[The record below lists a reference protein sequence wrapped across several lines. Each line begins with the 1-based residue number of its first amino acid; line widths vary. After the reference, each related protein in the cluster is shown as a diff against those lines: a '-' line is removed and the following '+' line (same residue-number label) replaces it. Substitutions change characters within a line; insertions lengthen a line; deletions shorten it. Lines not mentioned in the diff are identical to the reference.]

1 MQREKLDEFCTPGE
15 GADDMYEYA
24 QRVRR
29 TIAEVLAEFDSVRIP
44 LEYVCE
50 VLPML
55 RERQFSIASCPA
67 VSRSSTALL
76 VAAAHSLASAQER
89 PNGVQLAVA
98 MVEYKTRLKEMRRG
112 VCSRWL
118 SQLPVGAWPGAAQAS

>member
-29 TIAEVLAEFDSVRIP
+29 NIAEVLAEFESVRVP

-50 VLPML
+50 VLPLL

-67 VSRSSTALL
+67 VSRRL
-76 VAAAHSLASAQER
+76 VAAIASQ
-89 PNGVQLAVA
+89 P
-98 MVEYKTRLKEMRRG
+98 YTSS
-112 VCSRWL
+112 C
-118 SQLPVGAWPGAAQAS
+118 